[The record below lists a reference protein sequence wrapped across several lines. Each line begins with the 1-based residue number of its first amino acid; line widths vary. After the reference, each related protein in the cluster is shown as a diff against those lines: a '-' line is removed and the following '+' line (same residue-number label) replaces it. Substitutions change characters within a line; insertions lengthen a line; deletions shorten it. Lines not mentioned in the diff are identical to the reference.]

1 MPTPIPPAAVNEDGI
16 VCNGRGRMWA
26 GERAQSVGYSVTK
39 SFGCRNLRT
48 TKFFCFLFTISLIRF
63 YSPVIKIFLE
73 PVEK

>member
-39 SFGCRNLRT
+39 SCLLYT
-48 TKFFCFLFTISLIRF
+48 SDAAD
-63 YSPVIKIFLE
+63 E
-73 PVEK
+73 